1 MGKRQGY
8 GQFCPI
14 ARAAEVLTTRWTPL
28 IVRELYF
35 GSTRYSDLR
44 RGLPRI
50 SSALLSRRLK
60 ELEHHGIVHCDR
72 AEGGTVYGLTEAG
85 LALFPVL
92 ESMGRWAQA
101 HSRDDM
107 TRDENLDPD
116 LLMWNIRRRVDGAG
130 IPEGRTFV
138 VSFHFLGVPAQR
150 GRFWL
155 LFRGGE
161 VEICVRDPDYGT
173 DLAVTAHIRTMTQVW
188 LGHLALGTAIR
199 QRALLLEGG
208 RAEVRTFSR
217 WFRVSA
223 LAIRDQGDTSAAPLK
238 AVDPSRPGHGDA
250 AVSPGGLA
258 PPGGS

>member
-50 SSALLSRRLK
+50 SSALLSRRLN
-60 ELEHHGIVHCDR
+60 ELEHHGIVRRDR
-72 AEGGTVYGLTEAG
+72 TGVGTVYGLTEAG

-92 ESMGRWAQA
+92 ESMGRWAQT

-107 TRDENLDPD
+107 TRNENLDPD

-150 GRFWL
+150 SRFWL
-155 LFRGGE
+155 LFRDGE
-161 VEICVRDPDYGT
+161 VEICARDPDYGI
-173 DLAVTAHIRTMTQVW
+173 DLAVTAHILTMTQVW
-188 LGHLALGTAIR
+188 LGHLPLEQAIR
-199 QRALLLEGG
+199 QRVLLLDGDS
-208 RAEVRTFSR
+208 ATVQTFSR

-223 LAIRDQGDTSAAPLK
+223 LAVHDCNGLCGETD
-238 AVDPSRPGHGDA
+238 DPS
-250 AVSPGGLA
+250 
-258 PPGGS
+258 PPGGRTAPVGLARQGGS